1 METMKEKIKKKID
14 EWMSRQTTCDP
25 MPIMTNLWEVKVDNK
40 TVEIIAMN
48 RLTAYLKAKWK
59 YPNAKSIRVIRKK
72 SFFGLICDQ

>member
-1 METMKEKIKKKID
+1 METMKEIIKKKIS
-14 EWMSRQTTCDP
+14 EWMSWPPTCDP

-59 YPNAKSIRVIRKK
+59 CPNAKRIRVVRKK
-72 SFFGLICDQ
+72 SFFGLICSQ